1 MAASQPTLR
10 SQLLRGML
18 VPLSA
23 LLLVGVS
30 VSYFVIGKV
39 TEDIYDG
46 ELGEIVRELTLH
58 VRYAGAGPAFD
69 LSQDA
74 ERTLLL
80 DEFDKIYYVVRTEDG
95 KAIAG
100 EPGLPSAGT
109 ARREMNYGDGVF
121 AGEPVRIAALRVAVP
136 GSPAARAVV
145 VEVAETLI
153 KRELLARKLRL
164 GFALPQ
170 VLLILVAAALLWLG
184 VGRGLAPLQRLR
196 GAVAERSH
204 LDMSAIETDSVPG
217 EVRPLVLAVN
227 DLMARLGAV
236 LEFQGRF
243 IADAAHQLRTPVAGL
258 KAHIEVALRE
268 QNLEQMKRGLAH
280 LYISAERLS
289 RLVAQLLSLARN
301 EPSTARLAN
310 FAPLDFNK
318 LVFEVTMEW
327 VADAYKKKIDLGF
340 EGAEQPVLINGDP
353 ARLTELVN
361 NLVDNAVRYTQVGGR
376 VTVKVLAGAKPQV
389 SVSDDGP
396 KIPVEERERV
406 FERFHRLLDNRTEG
420 SGLGLAI
427 VREIAAL
434 HEAEISLV
442 DDSDGVGNTF
452 TVTFPGLAGLSG
464 GAPTGAA

>member
-23 LLLVGVS
+23 LLLVGVG
-30 VSYFVIGKV
+30 VSYFVIGTV

-46 ELGEIVRELTLH
+46 ELSEIARELTLH
-58 VRYAGAGPAFD
+58 VRYAGDDPAFD
-69 LSQDA
+69 LSPEA

-80 DEFDKIYYVVRTEDG
+80 DEFDKIYYAVRTEDG
-95 KAIAG
+95 KTIAG
-100 EPGLPSAGT
+100 EADLPRAGA
-109 ARREMNYGDGVF
+109 ARREMTYGNGAF
-121 AGEPVRIAALRVAVP
+121 AGQPVRIAALRLAAAGRP
-136 GSPAARAVV
+136 GSHAVV
-145 VEVAETLI
+145 VEVAETLV
-153 KRELLARKLRL
+153 KRNLLARKLLL

-170 VLLILVAAALLWLG
+170 VLLILVAAALVWLG
-184 VGRGLAPLQRLR
+184 VGRGLGPLDRLR
-196 GAVAERSH
+196 GAVSERSH
-204 LDMSAIETDSVPG
+204 LDMSAIEAEGVPG
-217 EVRPLVLAVN
+217 EVRPLVVAVN
-227 DLMARLGAV
+227 DLMERLGAV

-258 KAHIEVALRE
+258 KAHLEVALRE

-318 LVFEVTMEW
+318 LIFEATMEW

-361 NLVDNAVRYTQVGGR
+361 NLVDNAVRYTQEGGR
-376 VTVKVLAGAKPQV
+376 VTVKVQAGARPQV

-396 KIPVEERERV
+396 KIPVEERARV
-406 FERFHRLLDNRTEG
+406 FERFHRLIDNRTEG

-434 HEAEISLV
+434 HEAEISLA

-452 TVTFPGLAGLSG
+452 TVTFPGIGDSSSE
-464 GAPTGAA
+464 AAAAAA

>member
-1 MAASQPTLR
+1 MAAKQPSLR

-23 LLLVGVS
+23 LLVVGVS
-30 VSYFVIGKV
+30 VSYFVIGAV

-46 ELGEIVRELTLH
+46 ELGEIARELTLH
-58 VRYAGAGPAFD
+58 VRYSGDDPAFD

-80 DEFDKIYYVVRTEDG
+80 DAVDKIYYAVRSEDG
-95 KAIAG
+95 KTIAG
-100 EPGLPSAGT
+100 ESGLAQAGA
-109 ARREMNYGDGVF
+109 ARREMTYGNGVF
-121 AGEPVRIAALRVAVP
+121 AGQPVRIAALRVAAAGRP
-136 GSPAARAVV
+136 GSRAVV
-145 VEVAETLI
+145 VEVAETLA
-153 KRELLARKLRL
+153 KRNLLTRKLLL

-170 VLLILVAAALLWLG
+170 VLLILVAAALVWLG

-204 LDMSAIETDSVPG
+204 LDMRAIDAEGVPG
-217 EVRPLVLAVN
+217 EVRPLVVAVN
-227 DLMARLGAV
+227 DLMGRLSAV

-258 KAHIEVALRE
+258 KAHLEVALRE

-318 LVFEVTMEW
+318 LIFEATMEW
-327 VADAYKKKIDLGF
+327 VAEAYKKKIDLGF
-340 EGAEQPVLINGDP
+340 EGAERPVIINGDP

-361 NLVDNAVRYTQVGGR
+361 NLVDNAVRYTQEGGR
-376 VTVKVLAGAKPQV
+376 VTVKVLAGPRPQI

-396 KIPVEERERV
+396 KIPVEERDRV

-427 VREIAAL
+427 VRDIAAL
-434 HEAEISLV
+434 HEAEISLA

-452 TVTFPGLAGLSG
+452 TVTFPGIADSSSS
-464 GAPTGAA
+464 AASEAA